1 LTAPNVSLPRPYRY
15 NGFGNICRQG
25 AISACSWPKTKIP
38 PPWSFQMSFST
49 HRLEFDRKGVAIWN
63 TCCKLAGKSG
73 SPRYLA
79 HLAEARAFAYLLLES
94 SASSRRKG
102 YHGPDPITR
111 VGNTGLLETAARI
124 VEQLAAKQDG
134 LSQASQENILNASS
148 FEGDSNVKY
157 LLLRVALVRLG
168 RRQAKRA
175 DIIQAWKQDRLDL
188 ADHFYA
194 QLEAMQK
201 EMSSTRM
208 GQLVDLCYE
217 IGKDQFNRR
226 PRGPDI
232 KWLKRACLMASCTN
246 AETADVDM
254 QELRLTL
261 LHTYARALLAS
272 SGGFSKC
279 DNELHE
285 TLGILC
291 QEFGHK
297 LPVLLLHL
305 EIHAHGRAP
314 CPGEYNTGKRPSRRL
329 DLQSSLIEAVL
340 SKMIQL
346 VHITQANHKMQVILW
361 YIHLLKTKSSQVIN
375 ALETYIV
382 TRLIPN
388 ENNEWT
394 ESAILNLI
402 WLLVESFDDAVRTSA
417 NMHSILDKIHRAW
430 NQTLSPEAA
439 RSAHVVGV

>member
-1 LTAPNVSLPRPYRY
+1 MVSETFAGKAQSVLDFASHLQEFLAKDQDSSSLEFPDVLFYVRALPLPRKELTP
-15 NGFGNICRQG
+15 
-25 AISACSWPKTKIP
+25 S
-38 PPWSFQMSFST
+38 

-79 HLAEARAFAYLLLES
+79 HLAE
-94 SASSRRKG
+94 
-102 YHGPDPITR
+102 D
-111 VGNTGLLETAARI
+111 TGLLETAARI

-134 LSQASQENILNASS
+134 LSQASQENILNASN

-208 GQLVDLCYE
+208 GQLVDLCYG

-226 PRGPDI
+226 PREPDI
-232 KWLKRACLMASCTN
+232 KWLKRACLISSCTN

-261 LHTYARALLAS
+261 LHTY
-272 SGGFSKC
+272 GPF
-279 DNELHE
+279 
-285 TLGILC
+285 
-291 QEFGHK
+291 
-297 LPVLLLHL
+297 LPPV
-305 EIHAHGRAP
+305 EDFP
-314 CPGEYNTGKRPSRRL
+314 KVTTNFMRPS
-329 DLQSSLIEAVL
+329 EYCVKYTFA
-340 SKMIQL
+340 
-346 VHITQANHKMQVILW
+346 W
-361 YIHLLKTKSSQVIN
+361 YIPLIGPYKS
-375 ALETYIV
+375 
-382 TRLIPN
+382 R
-388 ENNEWT
+388 
-394 ESAILNLI
+394 NL
-402 WLLVESFDDAVRTSA
+402 ATSY
-417 NMHSILDKIHRAW
+417 
-430 NQTLSPEAA
+430 
-439 RSAHVVGV
+439 RSCCYT

>member
-1 LTAPNVSLPRPYRY
+1 MVSETFAGKAQSVLDFASHLHEFLAKDQDSSSLEFPDVLFYVRALPLPRKELTP
-15 NGFGNICRQG
+15 
-25 AISACSWPKTKIP
+25 S
-38 PPWSFQMSFST
+38 

-79 HLAEARAFAYLLLES
+79 HLAE
-94 SASSRRKG
+94 
-102 YHGPDPITR
+102 D
-111 VGNTGLLETAARI
+111 TGLLETAARI

-261 LHTYARALLAS
+261 LHTYGKPYSTHAGLN
-272 SGGFSKC
+272 GV
-279 DNELHE
+279 
-285 TLGILC
+285 LC
-291 QEFGHK
+291 FPKPGPF
-297 LPVLLLHL
+297 LPPV
-305 EIHAHGRAP
+305 EDFP
-314 CPGEYNTGKRPSRRL
+314 SVTTNFMRPS
-329 DLQSSLIEAVL
+329 EYCVKYTFA
-340 SKMIQL
+340 
-346 VHITQANHKMQVILW
+346 W
-361 YIHLLKTKSSQVIN
+361 YIPLIGPYKS
-375 ALETYIV
+375 
-382 TRLIPN
+382 R
-388 ENNEWT
+388 
-394 ESAILNLI
+394 NL
-402 WLLVESFDDAVRTSA
+402 ATSY
-417 NMHSILDKIHRAW
+417 
-430 NQTLSPEAA
+430 
-439 RSAHVVGV
+439 RSCCYT